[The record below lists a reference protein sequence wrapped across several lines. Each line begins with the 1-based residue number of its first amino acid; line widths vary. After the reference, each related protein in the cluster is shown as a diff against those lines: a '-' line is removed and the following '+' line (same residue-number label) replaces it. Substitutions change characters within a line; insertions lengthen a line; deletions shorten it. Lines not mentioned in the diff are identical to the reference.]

1 MKSKIFGSLLF
12 IITLSAIFS
21 FAQTAP
27 KPMYQIG
34 ETLTYEGNFSK
45 LILRGLDIAEL
56 NFKVEQIPDSENFVV
71 KSEAVSKGTITKLFN
86 FKFYQGIESIVD
98 GEKMHILKTAKR
110 DEQNDR
116 IRTSEAVFD
125 YKSDKVTYVETD
137 PNNLARPPRIVAS
150 RIDEN
155 TQDFVSAIYAMRRLP
170 LKVGETFEINV
181 SDSGLVYKVPVRVTA
196 REKQK
201 SVVGKK
207 WCFRLEPEVFGKD
220 RLIEKEGNMIIWITD
235 DARRLPVRAHIY
247 TEIGKVVVKLKKVEI
262 IKQKNIN
269 KKPRT

>member
-1 MKSKIFGSLLF
+1 MKLKIFVSLLLT
-12 IITLSAIFS
+12 ITFCTVFA
-21 FAQTAP
+21 FAQTPA
-27 KPMYQIG
+27 KPMYQVG

-56 NFKVEQIPDSENFVV
+56 NFKVEQMPDGENFVV

-86 FKFYQGIESIVD
+86 YKFHQGIESVVD

-116 IRTSEAVFD
+116 IRMSEAVFD
-125 YKSDKVTYVETD
+125 YEADKVTYIETD
-137 PNNLARPPRIVAS
+137 PNNLARAPRVVAS
-150 RIDEN
+150 RIVEN

-207 WCFRLEPEVFGKD
+207 WCFRLEPEVFGEN
-220 RLIEKEGNMIIWITD
+220 RLIEKEGSLVIWITD

-247 TEIGKVVVKLKKVEI
+247 TEIGKVVVKLKKIEI
-262 IKQKNIN
+262 VKTKNLS
-269 KKPRT
+269 KKS